1 VTVHVQHIILGY
13 LRRRFPAAHLAS
25 ESPLGGIVFQ
35 QVSQIIRRD
44 DVIHGDDFELLSQE
58 ALVAQ
63 RTKDQAADSAKAVDA
78 NFSHI

>member
-1 VTVHVQHIILGY
+1 
-13 LRRRFPAAHLAS
+13 
-25 ESPLGGIVFQ
+25 LGGIVFQ